1 MNYNLFKWQIERMR
15 SGTAPIALVID
26 SAVTRYRRGEFPETL
41 LKEAYSG
48 EKRGIPK
55 EAISIRKKYGLD
67 SRTLR
72 AVLTCHLRL
81 KRVNFARE
89 MEEADRAIEAYWDA
103 VGVKR

>member
-1 MNYNLFKWQIERMR
+1 MNYNLFAWQIERMR
-15 SGTAPIALVID
+15 SGTAPLSLVVD

-41 LKEAYSG
+41 METAFSG
-48 EKRGIPK
+48 EKRGIRK
-55 EAISIRKKYGLD
+55 EPVSIRKNYGLD

-89 MEEADRAIEAYWDA
+89 IAEQDRAIEEYWNA
-103 VGVKR
+103 VKVGK